1 MEGIELPER
10 DFLMVRLHKRISA
23 RGIGDFWISVIFFPA
38 ILIKRDISAIWRE
51 DDPCIL
57 FSGGSS
63 LCFPGSGSL
72 RLGERI

>member
-1 MEGIELPER
+1 MELGEC
-10 DFLMVRLHKRISA
+10 DFLMVRLHKRIAA

-51 DDPCIL
+51 DDPCVF

-63 LCFPGSGSL
+63 LCFLGS
-72 RLGERI
+72 